1 MIIFNPISESW
12 IYKLYKQ
19 KTMTPKQ
26 KAEQLVEA
34 MAFSCRECDYEAKA
48 KQCALIAVDE
58 LLEATKRFD
67 YTLGPKPSYNDYWLK
82 VKYQIEKL

>member
-1 MIIFNPISESW
+1 
-12 IYKLYKQ
+12 
-19 KTMTPKQ
+19 MTPKQ

-58 LLEATKRFD
+58 IIASNPIAFD
-67 YTLGPKPSYNDYWLK
+67 EDDNCIAKQWWQE
-82 VKYQIEKL
+82 VKTEIEKL